1 MSRAAGAQVASCRHA
16 ILLILTA
23 IMPTMGIVALVPVL
37 PLLLREFAAV
47 PGSAVL
53 VPVALTIPALCIALF
68 SPVAGALSDRLGRKP
83 VLLGALLVYGAVGA
97 LPLVLHDLI
106 AIIAARAVLGLAEA
120 AIMTVSTA
128 MLGDYFEGPRRERWI
143 AIQMAAVSVSAI
155 ALVAIGGALGEA
167 LGSRGP
173 FLLYLV
179 ALPIAAAVAAM
190 LFEPVQRARGTATK
204 VRLPMGA
211 ILPVLLITVAVGV
224 LFYTIIVQVGPIVER
239 SGVTS
244 PALIGLAAAGT
255 NLGVAIGSILF
266 GRLKAHAGPRLL
278 AAGLALVA
286 LGYAGA
292 ALAPGFGP
300 ITGFAILACIGSGL
314 MLPNML
320 AWVMRRL
327 PAAARGSGTGA
338 WTGAFFLGQFAAPLI
353 ASLLA
358 PATGGLSQTLLL
370 YTGLAL
376 AGALAALIASTRDP
390 ALNPA

>member
-1 MSRAAGAQVASCRHA
+1 MNRAAGAQVASSRHA

-83 VLLGALLVYGAVGA
+83 VLLVAMLVYGVVGA
-97 LPLVLHDLI
+97 LPLALKDLI

-128 MLGDYFEGPRRERWI
+128 MLGDYFDGPRRERWI
-143 AIQMAAVSVSAI
+143 SIQMASVSLSAI

-179 ALPIAAAVAAM
+179 ALPIAAAVAAV
-190 LFEPVQRARGTATK
+190 LFEPVHRANGVGPK
-204 VRLPMGA
+204 VRLPLGT
-211 ILPVLLITVAVGV
+211 ILPVLLITIAVGV
-224 LFYTIIVQVGPIVER
+224 LFYTIIVQVGPILER
-239 SGVTS
+239 SGVIS
-244 PALIGLAAAGT
+244 PARIGLAAAGT

-266 GRLKAHAGPRLL
+266 GRWKAHAGPRLL
-278 AAGLALVA
+278 AAGLVLVA
-286 LGYAGA
+286 AGYAGA
-292 ALAPGFGP
+292 ALAPGFAA

-338 WTGAFFLGQFAAPLI
+338 WTGAFFLGQFGAPLL

-358 PATGGLSQTLLL
+358 PVTGGLSQTLML

-376 AGALAALIASTRDP
+376 AGALAALIAGSRAPMLHP
-390 ALNPA
+390 A

>member
-1 MSRAAGAQVASCRHA
+1 MSGAAGAQVASSRHA
-16 ILLILTA
+16 ILLIVTA
-23 IMPTMGIVALVPVL
+23 VMPTMGIVALVPVL
-37 PLLLREFAAV
+37 PMLLREFAPV

-68 SPVAGALSDRLGRKP
+68 SPVAGALSDRFGRKP
-83 VLLGALLVYGAVGA
+83 VLLAAMLVYGLVGA
-97 LPLVLHDLI
+97 LPLLLKDLT
-106 AIIAARAVLGLAEA
+106 AIIGARAVLGLAEA

-128 MLGDYFEGPRRERWI
+128 MLGDYFDGARRERWI

-155 ALVAIGGALGEA
+155 LLVALGGALGEL

-179 ALPIAAAVAAM
+179 ALPIAVAVAAM
-190 LFEPVQRARGTATK
+190 LFEPVHRASRAAGRAKLPLGT
-204 VRLPMGA
+204 L
-211 ILPVLLITVAVGV
+211 LPVLLITVAVGV
-224 LFYTIIVQVGPIVER
+224 LFYTIIVQVGPILER

-244 PALIGLAAAGT
+244 PARIGLAAAGT
-255 NLGVAIGSILF
+255 NLGVAIGSMLF
-266 GRLKAHAGPRLL
+266 GRWKAHAGPRLL
-278 AAGLALVA
+278 AAGLAVVA
-286 LGYAGA
+286 IGYAGA
-292 ALAPGFGP
+292 ALAPGFEA

-320 AWVMRRL
+320 AWAMRRL

-376 AGALAALIASTRDP
+376 AGALAALIAGSRTP
-390 ALNPA
+390 MLTSA

>member
-1 MSRAAGAQVASCRHA
+1 MSRAAGAQVASSRHA

-37 PLLLREFAAV
+37 PMLLREFAAV

-83 VLLGALLVYGAVGA
+83 VLLVAMLVYGLVGA

-143 AIQMAAVSVSAI
+143 ATQMASVSVSAI

-190 LFEPVQRARGTATK
+190 LFEPVQRARGTAPK
-204 VRLPMGA
+204 VRLPMGT

-224 LFYTIIVQVGPIVER
+224 LFYTIIVQVGPIIER

-278 AAGLALVA
+278 AAGLALVG

-292 ALAPGFGP
+292 ALAPGFAA
-300 ITGFAILACIGSGL
+300 ITGFAVLACVGSGL

-327 PAAARGSGTGA
+327 PAPARGSGTGA

-376 AGALAALIASTRDP
+376 AGALAALIASSRTSALTP
-390 ALNPA
+390 A

>member
-1 MSRAAGAQVASCRHA
+1 MNRAAGTQVASSRHA

-37 PLLLREFAAV
+37 PLLLREFAGV
-47 PGSAVL
+47 QGSPVL

-83 VLLGALLVYGAVGA
+83 VLLVALLVYGLVGA
-97 LPLVLHDLI
+97 LPLLLKGLP

-128 MLGDYFEGPRRERWI
+128 MLGDYFDGPRRERWI
-143 AIQMAAVSVSAI
+143 QMASVSVSAI
-155 ALVAIGGALGEA
+155 LLVALGGALGEL

-179 ALPIAAAVAAM
+179 ALPIALGVATM
-190 LFEPVQRARGTATK
+190 LFEPVHRAMHRATRTSLPIGT
-204 VRLPMGA
+204 L
-211 ILPVLLITVAVGV
+211 LPVLLITVAVGV
-224 LFYTIIVQVGPIVER
+224 LFYTIIVQVGPILER

-244 PALIGLAAAGT
+244 PELIGIAAAGT
-255 NLGVAIGSILF
+255 NLGVAIGSVLF
-266 GRLKAHAGPRLL
+266 ERWKAHAGPRLL
-278 AAGLALVA
+278 GAGLAVVA
-286 LGYAGA
+286 VGYAGA
-292 ALAPGFGP
+292 ALAPGFAA

-327 PAAARGSGTGA
+327 PAATRGSGTGA

-353 ASLLA
+353 AALLA

-376 AGALAALIASTRDP
+376 AGALAALIASSRTSALTP
-390 ALNPA
+390 A

>member
-1 MSRAAGAQVASCRHA
+1 MNRAAGTQVASSRHA

-37 PLLLREFAAV
+37 PLLLREFAGV
-47 PGSAVL
+47 QGSPVL

-83 VLLGALLVYGAVGA
+83 VLLVALLVYGLVGA
-97 LPLVLHDLI
+97 LPLLLKGLP

-128 MLGDYFEGPRRERWI
+128 MLGDYFDGPRRERWI
-143 AIQMAAVSVSAI
+143 QMASVSVSAI
-155 ALVAIGGALGEA
+155 LLVALGGALGEL

-179 ALPIAAAVAAM
+179 ALPIALGVATM
-190 LFEPVQRARGTATK
+190 LFEPVHRAMHRATRTSLPIGT
-204 VRLPMGA
+204 L
-211 ILPVLLITVAVGV
+211 LPVLLITVAVGV
-224 LFYTIIVQVGPIVER
+224 LFYTIIVQVGPILER

-244 PALIGLAAAGT
+244 PALIGIAAAGT
-255 NLGVAIGSILF
+255 NLGVAIGSVLF
-266 GRLKAHAGPRLL
+266 ERWKAHAGPRLL
-278 AAGLALVA
+278 GAGLAVVA
-286 LGYAGA
+286 VGYAGA
-292 ALAPGFGP
+292 ALAPGFAA

-327 PAAARGSGTGA
+327 PAATRGSGTGA

-353 ASLLA
+353 AALLA

-376 AGALAALIASTRDP
+376 AGALAALIASSRTSALTP
-390 ALNPA
+390 A

>member
-1 MSRAAGAQVASCRHA
+1 MSGAAGTQVASTRHA
-16 ILLILTA
+16 IMLILTA

-53 VPVALTIPALCIALF
+53 VPVALTVPALCIALF
-68 SPVAGALSDRLGRKP
+68 SPVAGALSDRRGRKP
-83 VLLGALLVYGAVGA
+83 VLIAALILYGVVGA
-97 LPLVLHDLI
+97 LPLLLANLY
-106 AIIAARAVLGLAEA
+106 AILASRVVLGLAEA

-143 AIQMAAVSVSAI
+143 ATQMAAVSVSAI

-167 LGSRGP
+167 LGARGP
-173 FLLYLV
+173 FLLYVV

-190 LFEPVQRARGTATK
+190 LFEPVHRSASRQAKA
-204 VRLPMGA
+204 RLPLGA
-211 ILPVLLITVAVGV
+211 ILPVLLITIAVGV
-224 LFYTIIVQVGPIVER
+224 LFYTIIVQVGPIIER

-244 PALIGLAAAGT
+244 PGLIGLAAAGT

-266 GRLKAHAGPRLL
+266 GRVKAHAGPRLL

-286 LGYAGA
+286 AGYAGA
-292 ALAPGFGP
+292 ALAPGLGA
-300 ITGFAILACIGSGL
+300 ITGFAILACVGSGL

-353 ASLLA
+353 TTLLV
-358 PATGGLSQTLLL
+358 PVTGGLSQTLLL

-376 AGALAALIASTRDP
+376 AGALAALVAGTRSATP
-390 ALNPA
+390 NPA

>member
-1 MSRAAGAQVASCRHA
+1 MSAAAGTQVASSRHA

-37 PLLLREFAAV
+37 PMLLREFAAV

-68 SPVAGALSDRLGRKP
+68 SPVAGAMSDRFGRKP
-83 VLLGALLVYGAVGA
+83 VLLIALLIYGVVGA
-97 LPLVLHDLI
+97 LPFLLKDLP

-143 AIQMAAVSVSAI
+143 SAQMASVSLSAI
-155 ALVAIGGALGEA
+155 LLVAIGGALGEA

-173 FLLYLV
+173 FLLYV
-179 ALPIAAAVAAM
+179 IALPIAIAVVAM
-190 LFEPVQRARGTATK
+190 LFEPIQRARHAAPK
-204 VRLPMGA
+204 VRLPLGT
-211 ILPVLLITVAVGV
+211 ILPVLLITIAVGV

-266 GRLKAHAGPRLL
+266 GRFKAHAGPRLL
-278 AAGLALVA
+278 ATGLALVA
-286 LGYAGA
+286 IGYAGA
-292 ALAPGFGP
+292 ALVPGFGP
-300 ITGFAILACIGSGL
+300 ITACAVLACVGSGIL
-314 MLPNML
+314 LPNML
-320 AWVMRRL
+320 AGVMRRL

-353 ASLLA
+353 TTLLI
-358 PATGGLSQTLLL
+358 PVTGGLSQTLLL

-376 AGALAALIASTRDP
+376 AGAIAALFAGRRAPGPLP
-390 ALNPA
+390 A

>member
-1 MSRAAGAQVASCRHA
+1 MSGAAGPQVASSRHA
-16 ILLILTA
+16 ILLIVTA
-23 IMPTMGIVALVPVL
+23 VMPTMGIVALVPVL
-37 PLLLREFAAV
+37 PLLLREFASV

-68 SPVAGALSDRLGRKP
+68 SPVAGALSDRFGRKP
-83 VLLGALLVYGAVGA
+83 VLLLALLVYGVVGA
-97 LPLVLHDLI
+97 LPFVLHDLA
-106 AIIAARAVLGLAEA
+106 AIIAARAVMGLAEA
-120 AIMTVSTA
+120 AIMTISTA
-128 MLGDYFEGPRRERWI
+128 MLGDYFDGARRERWI
-143 AIQMAAVSVSAI
+143 SVQMASVSVSAI

-167 LGSRGP
+167 LGARGP

-179 ALPIAAAVAAM
+179 ALPIAIAVAAV
-190 LFEPVQRARGTATK
+190 LFEPVHRAGRASPK
-204 VRLPMGA
+204 ARLPLGTL
-211 ILPVLLITVAVGV
+211 LPVLLITLAVGV
-224 LFYTIIVQVGPIVER
+224 LFYTIIVQVGPIVAR

-244 PALIGLAAAGT
+244 PALIGMAAAGT

-286 LGYAGA
+286 IGYAGA
-292 ALAPGFGP
+292 ALAPGFAA
-300 ITGFAILACIGSGL
+300 ITGFAVLACIGSGV

-320 AWVMRRL
+320 AWLMRCL

-353 ASLLA
+353 TALLV
-358 PATGGLSQTLLL
+358 PVTGGLPQTLLF

-376 AGALAALIASTRDP
+376 AGAVAALIAGSRAPHALP
-390 ALNPA
+390 A

>member
-1 MSRAAGAQVASCRHA
+1 MNRAAGAQVASSRHA

-47 PGSAVL
+47 SGSAVL

-83 VLLGALLVYGAVGA
+83 VLLVAMLVYGVVGA
-97 LPLVLHDLI
+97 LPLVLRDLG

-128 MLGDYFEGPRRERWI
+128 MLGDYFDGPRRERWI
-143 AIQMAAVSVSAI
+143 SIQMASVSLSAI

-179 ALPIAAAVAAM
+179 ALPIAAAVAAV
-190 LFEPVQRARGTATK
+190 LFEPVYRTHRAGPK
-204 VRLPMGA
+204 VRLPLGT
-211 ILPVLLITVAVGV
+211 ILPVLLITIAVGV
-224 LFYTIIVQVGPIVER
+224 LFYTIIVQVGPILER

-244 PALIGLAAAGT
+244 PARIGLAAAGT

-266 GRLKAHAGPRLL
+266 GRWKAHAGPRLL
-278 AAGLALVA
+278 AAGLVLVA
-286 LGYAGA
+286 AGYAGA
-292 ALAPGFGP
+292 ALAPGFAV
-300 ITGFAILACIGSGL
+300 ITGFAILACVGSGL

-338 WTGAFFLGQFAAPLI
+338 WTGAFFLGQFGAPLI

-358 PATGGLSQTLLL
+358 PVTGGLSQTLLL

-376 AGALAALIASTRDP
+376 AGALAALIVGSRAPMLHP
-390 ALNPA
+390 A

>member
-1 MSRAAGAQVASCRHA
+1 MSRAAGAQVASSRHA

-23 IMPTMGIVALVPVL
+23 VMPTMGIVALVPVL
-37 PLLLREFAAV
+37 PMLLREFAAV

-83 VLLGALLVYGAVGA
+83 VLLAAMLVYGLVGA
-97 LPLVLHDLI
+97 LPLLLKDLT
-106 AIIAARAVLGLAEA
+106 AIIGARAVLGLAEA

-128 MLGDYFEGPRRERWI
+128 MLGDYFDGARRERWI
-143 AIQMAAVSVSAI
+143 AIQMASVSVSAI
-155 ALVAIGGALGEA
+155 LLVALGGALGEL

-179 ALPIAAAVAAM
+179 ALPIAVAVAAM
-190 LFEPVQRARGTATK
+190 LFEPVHRASGAAGRVKLPFGT
-204 VRLPMGA
+204 L
-211 ILPVLLITVAVGV
+211 LPVLLITVAVGV
-224 LFYTIIVQVGPIVER
+224 LFYTIIVQVGPILER

-244 PALIGLAAAGT
+244 PARIGLAAAGT
-255 NLGVAIGSILF
+255 NVGVAIGSILF
-266 GRLKAHAGPRLL
+266 GRWKAHAGPRLL
-278 AAGLALVA
+278 SAGLAVVA
-286 LGYAGA
+286 IGYAGA
-292 ALAPGFGP
+292 ALAPGFAA

-320 AWVMRRL
+320 IWAMRRL

-338 WTGAFFLGQFAAPLI
+338 WTGAFFFGQFAAPLI

-358 PATGGLSQTLLL
+358 PVTGGLSQTLLL

-376 AGALAALIASTRDP
+376 AGALAALIAGSRAPMLTP
-390 ALNPA
+390 A

>member
-1 MSRAAGAQVASCRHA
+1 MSGAAGSRIASSRHA

-37 PLLLREFAAV
+37 PMLLREFAAV

-53 VPVALTIPALCIALF
+53 VPIALTIPALCIALF
-68 SPVAGALSDRLGRKP
+68 SPVAGALSDRFGRKP
-83 VLLGALLVYGAVGA
+83 VLLLSLLVYGVVGA
-97 LPLVLHDLI
+97 LPFVLKDLP

-120 AIMTVSTA
+120 GIMTVSTA

-143 AIQMAAVSVSAI
+143 ATQMAAVSLSAI

-173 FLLYLV
+173 FLLYVV
-179 ALPIAAAVAAM
+179 ALPIAVAVAAM
-190 LFEPVQRARGTATK
+190 LFEPVHRTARAGG
-204 VRLPMGA
+204 RLPLGT
-211 ILPVLLITVAVGV
+211 ILPILLITIAVGV
-224 LFYTIIVQVGPIVER
+224 LFYTIIVQVGPIIER
-239 SGVTS
+239 SGVRS

-266 GRLKAHAGPRLL
+266 GRFKAHAGPRLL
-278 AAGLALVA
+278 ALGLALVA
-286 LGYAGA
+286 AGYAGT
-292 ALAPGFGP
+292 ALSPGFGA
-300 ITGFAILACIGSGL
+300 ITAFAILACIGSGV

-353 ASLLA
+353 TTLLI
-358 PATGGLSQTLLL
+358 PVTGGLSQTLLL

-376 AGALAALIASTRDP
+376 AGAVAALLASSRAPTPIP
-390 ALNPA
+390 A

>member
-1 MSRAAGAQVASCRHA
+1 MSRSAGTQVATGRHA

-37 PLLLREFAAV
+37 PLLLREFAGV

-68 SPVAGALSDRLGRKP
+68 SPGAGALSDRFGRKP
-83 VLLGALLVYGAVGA
+83 VLLLALLVYGVVGT
-97 LPLVLHDLI
+97 LPFVLKDLP

-128 MLGDYFEGPRRERWI
+128 MLADYFEGDRRERWI
-143 AIQMAAVSVSAI
+143 SIQMASVSLSAI

-167 LGSRGP
+167 LGARGP
-173 FLLYLV
+173 FLLYIV
-179 ALPIAAAVAAM
+179 ALPIALAVSAM
-190 LFEPVQRARGTATK
+190 LFEPVHRAARTAAK
-204 VRLPMGA
+204 VRLPLGT
-211 ILPVLLITVAVGV
+211 IVPVLLITIAVGV
-224 LFYTIIVQVGPIVER
+224 LFYTIIVQVGPIIER

-255 NLGVAIGSILF
+255 NLGVAIGSIVF
-266 GRLKAHAGPRLL
+266 GRFKAHAGPRLL
-278 AAGLALVA
+278 ALGLALVA
-286 LGYAGA
+286 VGYAGTALSPSFA
-292 ALAPGFGP
+292 A
-300 ITGFAILACIGSGL
+300 ITAFAILACIGSGV

-353 ASLLA
+353 STLLT
-358 PATGGLSQTLLL
+358 PVTGGLSQTLLL

-376 AGALAALIASTRDP
+376 AGAVAALIAGSREPHALP
-390 ALNPA
+390 A

>member
-1 MSRAAGAQVASCRHA
+1 MNGAAGAQVASSRHA

-37 PLLLREFAAV
+37 PLLLREFAGV
-47 PGSAVL
+47 PGSPVL

-83 VLLGALLVYGAVGA
+83 VLLVAMLVYGLVGA
-97 LPLVLHDLI
+97 LPLLLKSLP

-128 MLGDYFEGPRRERWI
+128 MLGDYFDGPRRERWI
-143 AIQMAAVSVSAI
+143 AIQMASVSVSAI
-155 ALVAIGGALGEA
+155 LLVALGGALGEV

-179 ALPIAAAVAAM
+179 ALPIAVGVATM
-190 LFEPVQRARGTATK
+190 LFEPVHRAMDRATRTKLPVGT
-204 VRLPMGA
+204 L
-211 ILPVLLITVAVGV
+211 LPVLLITVAVGV
-224 LFYTIIVQVGPIVER
+224 LFYTIIVQVGPILAR

-244 PALIGLAAAGT
+244 PALIGIAAAGT
-255 NLGVAIGSILF
+255 NLGVAIGSVLF
-266 GRLKAHAGPRLL
+266 ERWKAHAGPRLL
-278 AAGLALVA
+278 GAGLAVVA
-286 LGYAGA
+286 VGYAGA
-292 ALAPGFGP
+292 ALAPGFAA

-327 PAAARGSGTGA
+327 PAATRGSGTGA

-353 ASLLA
+353 AALLA

-376 AGALAALIASTRDP
+376 AGALAALIASSRTSALTP
-390 ALNPA
+390 A

>member
-1 MSRAAGAQVASCRHA
+1 MSAAAGAQVASSRHA

-37 PLLLREFAAV
+37 PLLLREFASA
-47 PGSAVL
+47 PGSEVL
-53 VPVALTIPALCIALF
+53 VPVALTIPALCIAVF

-83 VLLGALLVYGAVGA
+83 VLLVSMLVYGVVGA
-97 LPLVLHDLI
+97 LPLLLNDLI

-128 MLGDYFEGPRRERWI
+128 MLGDYFDDARRERWI
-143 AIQMAAVSVSAI
+143 SAQMASVSLSAI
-155 ALVAIGGALGEA
+155 LLVAIGGALGEA

-179 ALPIAAAVAAM
+179 ALPIAIAVAAI
-190 LFEPVQRARGTATK
+190 LFEPVHRAARAEPK
-204 VRLPMGA
+204 ARLPLGTL
-211 ILPVLLITVAVGV
+211 LPVLLITLGVGV
-224 LFYTIIVQVGPIVER
+224 LFYTIIVQVGPIVAR

-244 PALIGLAAAGT
+244 PALIGIAAAGT

-266 GRLKAHAGPRLL
+266 GRLKAHAGLQLL
-278 AAGLALVA
+278 ALGLALVA
-286 LGYAGA
+286 LGYAGT
-292 ALAPGFGP
+292 ALAPGFP
-300 ITGFAILACIGSGL
+300 AITGFAILACIGSGL

-320 AWVMRRL
+320 AWLMRRL

-353 ASLLA
+353 ATLLT

-376 AGALAALIASTRDP
+376 AGAIAALIASSRP
-390 ALNPA
+390 SALTTA

>member
-1 MSRAAGAQVASCRHA
+1 MNRAAGTQVASSRHA

-37 PLLLREFAAV
+37 PLLLREFAGV
-47 PGSAVL
+47 PGSPVL

-83 VLLGALLVYGAVGA
+83 VLLVAMLVYGLVGA
-97 LPLVLHDLI
+97 LPLLLKGLP

-128 MLGDYFEGPRRERWI
+128 MLGDYFDGPRRERWI
-143 AIQMAAVSVSAI
+143 AIQMASVSVSAI
-155 ALVAIGGALGEA
+155 LLVALGGALGEL

-179 ALPIAAAVAAM
+179 ALPIALGVATM
-190 LFEPVQRARGTATK
+190 LFEPVHRAMHRATRARLPIGT
-204 VRLPMGA
+204 L
-211 ILPVLLITVAVGV
+211 LPVLLITVAVGV
-224 LFYTIIVQVGPIVER
+224 LFYTIIVQVGPILER

-244 PALIGLAAAGT
+244 PALIGIAAAGT
-255 NLGVAIGSILF
+255 NLGVAIGSVLF
-266 GRLKAHAGPRLL
+266 ERWKAHAGPRLL
-278 AAGLALVA
+278 GAGLAVVA
-286 LGYAGA
+286 VGYAGA
-292 ALAPGFGP
+292 ALAPGFAA

-327 PAAARGSGTGA
+327 PAATRGSGTGA

-353 ASLLA
+353 AALLA

-376 AGALAALIASTRDP
+376 AGALAALIASSRTSALTP
-390 ALNPA
+390 A

>member
-1 MSRAAGAQVASCRHA
+1 MSGAAGTQVASTRHA
-16 ILLILTA
+16 VLLILTA

-37 PLLLREFAAV
+37 PMLLREFAAV

-68 SPVAGALSDRLGRKP
+68 SPVAGALSDRFGRKP
-83 VLLGALLVYGAVGA
+83 VLLLSLLVYGVVGT
-97 LPLVLHDLI
+97 LPFLLKDLP

-128 MLGDYFEGPRRERWI
+128 MLGDYFEGARRERWI
-143 AIQMAAVSVSAI
+143 SIQMAAVSLSAI

-173 FLLYLV
+173 FLLYLI
-179 ALPIAAAVAAM
+179 ALPIAVAVAAM
-190 LFEPVQRARGTATK
+190 LFEPVQRAARAVAR
-204 VRLPMGA
+204 VRLPLGTL
-211 ILPVLLITVAVGV
+211 LPILLITIAVGI
-224 LFYTIIVQVGPIVER
+224 LFYTIIVQVGPIIER
-239 SGVTS
+239 SGVRS

-255 NLGVAIGSILF
+255 NLGVAIGSIVF

-278 AAGLALVA
+278 AMGLALVA
-286 LGYAGA
+286 IGYAGT
-292 ALAPGFGP
+292 ALSPGFAA
-300 ITGFAILACIGSGL
+300 ITGFAILACIGSGV

-353 ASLLA
+353 TTLLE
-358 PATGGLSQTLLL
+358 PATGGLAQTLLL

-376 AGALAALIASTRDP
+376 AGAVAALLAGARAP
-390 ALNPA
+390 APISA

>member
-1 MSRAAGAQVASCRHA
+1 MTGIGEPQGASRRHA
-16 ILLILTA
+16 LLLILTA

-37 PLLLREFAAV
+37 PMLLREFAGVA
-47 PGSAVL
+47 GSAVL
-53 VPVALTIPALCIALF
+53 VPMALTLPALCIALF
-68 SPVAGALSDRLGRKP
+68 SPVAGALSDRFGRKP
-83 VLLGALLVYGAVGA
+83 VLILSLLVYGVVGA
-97 LPLVLHDLI
+97 LPLVLSDLP
-106 AIIAARAVLGLAEA
+106 AILASRAVLGLAEA

-143 AIQMAAVSVSAI
+143 ATQMAAVSLSAI

-179 ALPIAAAVAAM
+179 ALPIAGAAAAI
-190 LFEPVQRARGTATK
+190 LFEPVRRMAASAAK
-204 VRLPMGA
+204 ARLPIAEM
-211 ILPVLLITVAVGV
+211 LPVLLITICVGV

-255 NLGVAIGSILF
+255 NLGVAIGSIVF
-266 GRLKAHAGPRLL
+266 GRFKAHAGPRLL
-278 AAGLALVA
+278 AAGLVLVA
-286 LGYAGA
+286 IGYAGT
-292 ALAPGFGP
+292 ALSPGFAA
-300 ITGFAILACIGSGL
+300 ITGFAILACVGSGL

-327 PAAARGSGTGA
+327 PAATRGSGTGA

-353 ASLLA
+353 TTLLA

-376 AGALAALIASTRDP
+376 AGALAALIAARNAPTPLP
-390 ALNPA
+390 A

>member
-1 MSRAAGAQVASCRHA
+1 MSGAAGTQIASTRHA

-47 PGSAVL
+47 PGAAVL
-53 VPVALTIPALCIALF
+53 VPVALTVPALCIALF

-83 VLLGALLVYGAVGA
+83 VLLVAMLVYGLVGA
-97 LPLVLHDLI
+97 LPLLLKDLI

-128 MLGDYFEGPRRERWI
+128 MLGDYFDGPRRERWI
-143 AIQMAAVSVSAI
+143 AIQMASVSLSAI
-155 ALVAIGGALGEA
+155 LLVAIGGALGEL

-179 ALPIAAAVAAM
+179 ALPIAAGAAAL
-190 LFEPVQRARGTATK
+190 LFEPVHRADRRTAK
-204 VRLPMGA
+204 PRLPLGSLA
-211 ILPVLLITVAVGV
+211 PVLLITIAVGV
-224 LFYTIIVQVGPIVER
+224 LFYTIIVQVGPILER

-255 NLGVAIGSILF
+255 NLGVAIGSMLF
-266 GRLKAHAGPRLL
+266 GRWKAHAGPRLL
-278 AAGLALVA
+278 AAGLAVVA
-286 LGYAGA
+286 LGYAGT
-292 ALAPGFGP
+292 ALAPGFAA

-320 AWVMRRL
+320 AWLMRRL

-353 ASLLA
+353 AALLA
-358 PATGGLSQTLLL
+358 PATGGLAQTLLL

-376 AGALAALIASTRDP
+376 AGALAALIAGRHAPMLTH
-390 ALNPA
+390 A

>member
-1 MSRAAGAQVASCRHA
+1 MNRAAGAQVASRRHA

-83 VLLGALLVYGAVGA
+83 VLLVAMLVYGVVGA
-97 LPLVLHDLI
+97 LPLLLRDLT

-128 MLGDYFEGPRRERWI
+128 MLGDYFEGARRERWI

-190 LFEPVQRARGTATK
+190 LFEPVRRARGTTPK

-224 LFYTIIVQVGPIVER
+224 LFYTIIVQVGPILER

-376 AGALAALIASTRDP
+376 AGALAALIASTRAP
-390 ALNPA
+390 ALTPA